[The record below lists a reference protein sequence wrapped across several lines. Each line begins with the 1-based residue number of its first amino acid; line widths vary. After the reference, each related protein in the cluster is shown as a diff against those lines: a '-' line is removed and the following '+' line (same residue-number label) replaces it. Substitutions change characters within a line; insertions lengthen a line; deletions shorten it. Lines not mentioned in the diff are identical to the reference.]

1 MRAAS
6 RARYAGGSC
15 GRGSMELAL
24 RSLALLAVALCAA
37 VLAASVVRAD
47 ASQST
52 SSSSSPASGDDSDLI
67 EFLGSVGAEDE
78 EWLTYLAQTDPTKV
92 AKAPQEPPASS
103 AGKHDE

>member
-15 GRGSMELAL
+15 GRGSRELAP
-24 RSLALLAVALCAA
+24 RALALLAATLCAA
-37 VLAASVVRAD
+37 VLGASLVRAD
-47 ASQST
+47 ASQSSST
-52 SSSSSPASGDDSDLI
+52 SSSTASGDDSELI

-78 EWLTYLAQTDPTKV
+78 EWLNYLAQTDPTKV

-103 AGKHDE
+103 AGKHE